1 VAREWWKLQQM
12 GKASGPIVF
21 VMVMLQMVL
30 LWLKRLLTG
39 RRWQLP
45 YLGPTR
51 EQMLA
56 RVRVGAFSPA
66 PGVRSRP

>member
-1 VAREWWKLQQM
+1 
-12 GKASGPIVF
+12 
-21 VMVMLQMVL
+21 MVL